1 MHKRANAAR
10 KSRRRQPA
18 SLGAIAGLIGS
29 IDRLPRDLSARRKR
43 YLKSTG
49 YGGKHTARAISRAEA

>member
-1 MHKRANAAR
+1 L
-10 KSRRRQPA
+10 
-18 SLGAIAGLIGS
+18 LGAIADLIGS